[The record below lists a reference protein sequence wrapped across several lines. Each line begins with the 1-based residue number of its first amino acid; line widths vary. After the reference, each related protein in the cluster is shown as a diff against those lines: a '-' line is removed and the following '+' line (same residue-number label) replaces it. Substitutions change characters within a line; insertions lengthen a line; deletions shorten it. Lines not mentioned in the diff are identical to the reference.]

1 MEALGRLFDVGIAWS
16 PVDSQT
22 AAITG
27 KRCSLKHATGVTI
40 VVIKAAGTA
49 PNDPVFT
56 LRQHTAYTSG
66 TSADLAII
74 DHYYLKQETT
84 LDNDEAWTKVT
95 QTAAAT
101 VTGNGTS
108 AETEC
113 IFVFEVNAASL
124 SDGYAW
130 VSLDLA
136 DTGAAGAQLAC
147 AIYLPHDLAAQRAP
161 ASLGNLLRPGAAN
174 A

>member
-1 MEALGRLFDVGIAWS
+1 MEGLGRLFDIGLAWA

-27 KRCSLKHATGVTI
+27 KRISMKHCTGLTI
-40 VVIKAAGTA
+40 VVNKAAGTA
-49 PNDPVFT
+49 NDDPVFT
-56 LRQHTAYTSG
+56 LKQHTAYTSG
-66 TSADLAII
+66 TTADLAII
-74 DHYYLKQETT
+74 DHYYLKQETA

-95 QTAAAT
+95 QSVAAT
-101 VTGNGTS
+101 VTGNATS
-108 AETEC
+108 AETQC
-113 IFVFEVNAASL
+113 LFVFEVNAASL

-136 DTGAAGAQLAC
+136 DTGSAGAQLC
-147 AIYLPHDLAAQRAP
+147 SAIYIPHDLAAQRAP